1 MMWRMVLD
9 DLYYGV
15 KSGFKYI
22 SKYFM
27 CYLFIYFL
35 GILPLTMKVPGRYL
49 PLYYAG
55 MVPMILAIFLTI
67 IYGEDVG
74 ALFFCPFSES
84 DRKQYFLI
92 SWGMRVLLPTLFCLL
107 FEGVFCV
114 MGFISPKSAFLCLLT
129 VMFFSAVM
137 GLQRGFMNRSA
148 AKQNRISSG
157 FLVWEVVILFLGII
171 TMCFLGAVVGDM
183 EEPRFTG
190 MEVEIMLVLFFLHGV
205 AAIFV
210 ILRYVKPAME
220 YIIYYEKV
228 ERGKE
233 SSAD

>member
-22 SKYFM
+22 SNYFM
-27 CYLFIYFL
+27 HYLFIYFL

-74 ALFFCPFSES
+74 ALFLCPFSES

-92 SWGMRVLLPTLFCLL
+92 SWGMRVLLPTLSCLL
-107 FEGVFCV
+107 FEGMFCV
-114 MGFISPKSAFLCLLT
+114 MGFISPKSAFL
-129 VMFFSAVM
+129 
-137 GLQRGFMNRSA
+137 
-148 AKQNRISSG
+148 
-157 FLVWEVVILFLGII
+157 
-171 TMCFLGAVVGDM
+171 
-183 EEPRFTG
+183 
-190 MEVEIMLVLFFLHGV
+190 
-205 AAIFV
+205 
-210 ILRYVKPAME
+210 
-220 YIIYYEKV
+220 
-228 ERGKE
+228 
-233 SSAD
+233 